1 MNQMKRDVIL
11 KPNRKLYPEKN
22 YSHQE
27 LVLHVTLLCRIFL
40 NDNRSRKQS
49 KLEDLKQFNSVSD
62 EELKKYIIHF
72 FECFFQSKETGHSE
86 QDALLEDLWRCF
98 QSVPLTKSE
107 KTVSD
112 WYIFPKETDLG
123 TIRKWFNKRYA
134 GGIVKLSLISL
145 LQETGKDL

>member
-11 KPNRKLYPEKN
+11 KPNRKFYPEKN

-72 FECFFQSKETGHSE
+72 FECFFQ
-86 QDALLEDLWRCF
+86 
-98 QSVPLTKSE
+98 
-107 KTVSD
+107 
-112 WYIFPKETDLG
+112 Y
-123 TIRKWFNKRYA
+123 
-134 GGIVKLSLISL
+134 
-145 LQETGKDL
+145 